1 MEERKFPPQR
11 PIPQRPNLAGMQGE
25 QTQINN
31 ENQSENISSA
41 NNEISANN
49 TLKSKESKKNEFKL
63 SSQTRAFILY
73 FFSFLCLAGAIACFI
88 FLF

>member
-11 PIPQRPNLAGMQGE
+11 PIPQRPNFVGMQGE
-25 QTQINN
+25 QSQTNN
-31 ENQSENISSA
+31 ESQSENISSVK
-41 NNEISANN
+41 NEMPENK
-49 TLKSKESKKNEFKL
+49 TLKSRENKKNEFKL

-73 FFSFLCLAGAIACFI
+73 FFSFLCFAGAIACFV